1 MKKEVILS
9 GFIFLSFTFL
19 FFVPFLFNPSESIS
33 MSFQIGYSNSHYI
46 LFFILLSIFWFLILN
61 KIKISFYKINIT
73 KSKKTSKKLIVF
85 CFSFFV
91 VSFLA
96 NFLFSIILI
105 DDLLEWG
112 EASYIFKRILS
123 ANSGNIPYIDF
134 EYLYGPLLIYF
145 PIFLERIFGINLNL
159 SYIFL
164 FNLLYLISHLILFNI
179 LKKDLEIKKSY
190 LIIIF
195 FIFCSFHYSFSL
207 GIPQL
212 YIRTILTIYLLLLLK
227 KFVIQKKNNIY
238 LFLQPIFFFLL
249 WSLFPEQAL
258 VFLLASFILFFFNKN
273 KINFSFYF
281 FTSTILIVLI
291 SLNNQFIFSS
301 FKSILFF
308 SSGSRDFPVLPNI
321 FTITFLIFF
330 ILNLIFISFNFNI
343 IDTFKKKFLI
353 QNHQKY
359 LIIFFVGFLNIPLMF
374 GRSDPGHIFIG
385 GLGIFISTLYILEFF
400 INHKYSKY
408 FYSLF
413 IIFILLI
420 VISHLNVHYRSIAH
434 ITLVNLEK
442 KNELLSHFIKKNN
455 ILTDIIDRS
464 KIRSQ
469 NKASDISKF
478 KAIGENYKSI
488 MFIPPYRN
496 LYYGVNYINSFMLDF
511 KMFNSKV
518 HYNQLLQEI
527 KKVNS
532 IIINKNLYCKNEDN
546 FEQSIYNR
554 LSLTNYKYKTK
565 NNFNLITNDLCE
577 YIDKNFYT
585 VKTNNIDI
593 LEKKLNNKY

>member
-1 MKKEVILS
+1 
-9 GFIFLSFTFL
+9 
-19 FFVPFLFNPSESIS
+19 
-33 MSFQIGYSNSHYI
+33 
-46 LFFILLSIFWFLILN
+46 
-61 KIKISFYKINIT
+61 
-73 KSKKTSKKLIVF
+73 
-85 CFSFFV
+85 
-91 VSFLA
+91 
-96 NFLFSIILI
+96 
-105 DDLLEWG
+105 
-112 EASYIFKRILS
+112 
-123 ANSGNIPYIDF
+123 
-134 EYLYGPLLIYF
+134 
-145 PIFLERIFGINLNL
+145 
-159 SYIFL
+159 
-164 FNLLYLISHLILFNI
+164 
-179 LKKDLEIKKSY
+179 
-190 LIIIF
+190 
-195 FIFCSFHYSFSL
+195 
-207 GIPQL
+207 
-212 YIRTILTIYLLLLLK
+212 
-227 KFVIQKKNNIY
+227 
-238 LFLQPIFFFLL
+238 
-249 WSLFPEQAL
+249 
-258 VFLLASFILFFFNKN
+258 
-273 KINFSFYF
+273 
-281 FTSTILIVLI
+281 
-291 SLNNQFIFSS
+291 
-301 FKSILFF
+301 
-308 SSGSRDFPVLPNI
+308 
-321 FTITFLIFF
+321 
-330 ILNLIFISFNFNI
+330 
-343 IDTFKKKFLI
+343 
-353 QNHQKY
+353 
-359 LIIFFVGFLNIPLMF
+359 MF

-565 NNFNLITNDLCE
+565 NNFNLITNDLCQ